1 MIYKYDFFTIV
12 KEVQLIQRSSEERTF
27 LQKVKDTDA
36 LFMYFLLNDEKKEK
50 LQKRKDSD
58 KEISN
63 FLGF

>member
-27 LQKVKDTDA
+27 LQKVKDTDE

>member
-27 LQKVKDTDA
+27 LQKVKDTDE

-58 KEISN
+58 KEISS

>member
-58 KEISN
+58 KGISN